1 MTLTKRISELLQA
14 MNQGIPEREFF
25 IQTGFLASVMG
36 EAFYIFGRSGSG
48 RSLLADRI
56 ASAFKGTR
64 LLKLDRRQELLTAK
78 PNSYDLAIFQN
89 FNPVDDIAKENIQTV
104 IHDRENA
111 AVIISSEQRPEAAL
125 SRAEVADHVTLT
137 LSLPESLSPTALCN
151 LLGNQAAM
159 ETARTPLGLAVS
171 PEELKTWNAEIKK
184 ITLSPDTLAVIGK
197 LAELCDQNDIYISIR
212 KWISLS
218 NMVKAIAY
226 FNGRTETHFTDTFFL
241 GTPIWGKANANS
253 AITGNFANI
262 IKSVILK
269 DVPDSSAENAFDAN
283 DLYNRINSLIRSSNN
298 LYETKVFNNEPCLSY
313 RITIAGEP
321 APLYVPLRY
330 VETDQDFNPFNELRQ
345 IETRVR
351 CNYHGT
357 SSCTI
362 SIDSSVKGIGLRS
375 SMSRSSSAPG
385 KFEDFATLPSYI
397 LRENDPEIAAQKKV
411 KLDEMRKEAQAQIE
425 SQTKQLT
432 KLRDLFMANKAY
444 RDDLFCNVPFFDK
457 IQNDVRAIFDSTN
470 AQMKKL
476 KEALELFSNNA

>member
-1 MTLTKRISELLQA
+1 

-56 ASAFKGTR
+56 ASAFKGAR
-64 LLKLDRRQELLTAK
+64 LLKLGRRQELLTAK

-151 LLGNQAAM
+151 FLGNQATM

-457 IQNDVRAIFDSTN
+457 IQNDVRAIFDATN